1 MVSVK
6 SKLRVAFILHYGLA
20 VYSVALAQTPASQ
33 FAQPSPPVMIVPSTT
48 CNPWIIQTLPTAISF
63 RQRFCLGLAQLASPA
78 TFVESGA
85 LAGYSQWR
93 NSPKIKPRDAD
104 DFSVRLNHAYERQT
118 ARVTA
123 ELFVGYLHHEDPR
136 PRFSNKQGSWHRAGA
151 ALFSVL
157 AWADQDGNTQIRLLP
172 IAGALGSGLTSMALY
187 QQQNSF
193 AYGLQRSGIAYG
205 GYFVRAAIHEFSPE
219 LWSLTPGFIRKHH
232 DGLRRA
238 FTL

>member
-1 MVSVK
+1 VSVK
-6 SKLRVAFILHYGLA
+6 SKLRIALILQFGFT
-20 VYSVALAQTPASQ
+20 VYSVALAQTPGSQ
-33 FAQPSPPVMIVPSTT
+33 SAQPSPPVMMVPPTT
-48 CNPWIIQTLPTAISF
+48 CNPWIIQTLPTEISF

-123 ELFVGYLHHEDPR
+123 ELFVGYLRHEDPR

-151 ALFSVL
+151 TLLSVL
-157 AWADQDGNTQIRLLP
+157 ARPDQDGNTQIRVAP

-187 QQQNSF
+187 QQQGSL
-193 AYGLQRSGIAYG
+193 AYGLERSGIVYG
-205 GYFVRAAIHEFSPE
+205 GYFARALIHEFSPE

-232 DGLRRA
+232 EALRRA